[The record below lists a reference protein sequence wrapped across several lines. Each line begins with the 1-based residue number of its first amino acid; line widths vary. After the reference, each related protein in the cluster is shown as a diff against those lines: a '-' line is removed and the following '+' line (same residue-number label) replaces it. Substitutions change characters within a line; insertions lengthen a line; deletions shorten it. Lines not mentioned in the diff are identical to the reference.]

1 MVHPLYF
8 VLDIV
13 FAIVLIIILHHDHK
27 IKPMVD
33 SQEKAF
39 RLLINWVIFF
49 CLQDAVWGI
58 CASDF
63 ITSDLPLF
71 IASSV
76 FHFST
81 VLTTFFWLYYILK
94 YLSDRILTNYRRL
107 LLWIDILVI
116 VLQIGL
122 IVTNFYTP
130 LIFEVVQGRYVPAYL
145 RPLAFFNQYV
155 VYLLISIIT
164 FIFVLASNGS
174 RHDKYVSVFIFS
186 LAPVLSGAF
195 QLLYPDGPFY
205 SVGYFLGCF
214 IIHMYVV
221 TQDRDTL
228 KSLQAERKMK
238 EQVKRS
244 LEHIEVHLV
253 VVCEKLLLRHRGII
267 PYLPR

>member
-145 RPLAFFNQYV
+145 HASQCHC
-155 VYLLISIIT
+155 LLHGT
-164 FIFVLASNGS
+164 RF
-174 RHDKYVSVFIFS
+174 YET
-186 LAPVLSGAF
+186 
-195 QLLYPDGPFY
+195 DGQ
-205 SVGYFLGCF
+205 G
-214 IIHMYVV
+214 
-221 TQDRDTL
+221 
-228 KSLQAERKMK
+228 
-238 EQVKRS
+238 RS
-244 LEHIEVHLV
+244 YRG
-253 VVCEKLLLRHRGII
+253 RHRSHAGLR
-267 PYLPR
+267 PALHLRQELVLTLF